1 MSNNTFWKKSS
12 NRQTKMKNFSNALDN
27 IKKKNNWNIIDK
39 RLLSII
45 NEFSGGKGLDMEEP
59 D

>member
-1 MSNNTFWKKSS
+1 
-12 NRQTKMKNFSNALDN
+12 MKNFSNALDN